1 MDYDGPD
8 GLGNGEW
15 NPTPILV
22 EDAAAVMSGMTAVM
36 AQGTPCFESALSL
49 LTATQTVPADLYST
63 VQASATFLKQ
73 SMSTQ
78 ISDLKD
84 KINAA
89 DPENLHAATP
99 WFTTWQYDF
108 NLRVDSMIQGIE
120 VPNIGELQTSLG
132 RAKGMRFAIPDS
144 LFSRFIY
151 VDTDQ

>member
-8 GLGNGEW
+8 GLANGEW

-22 EDAAAVMSGMTAVM
+22 EDVAAVTSGMSTIM

-89 DPENLHAATP
+89 DPENFQAVTR
-99 WFTTWQYDF
+99 WFTTWQDDF

-120 VPNIGELQTSLG
+120 VHNTAELQVSLG
-132 RAKGMRFAIPDS
+132 RAQGMRLAIPDY
-144 LFSRFIY
+144 LFSCFIY
-151 VDTDQ
+151 VHTDQ